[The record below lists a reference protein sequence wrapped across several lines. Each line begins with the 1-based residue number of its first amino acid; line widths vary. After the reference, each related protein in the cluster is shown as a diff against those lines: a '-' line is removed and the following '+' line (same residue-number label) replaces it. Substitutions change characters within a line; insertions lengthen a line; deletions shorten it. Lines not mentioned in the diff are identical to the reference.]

1 MFTVIDG
8 GLSTALEEVG
18 ADISGPLWTARA
30 IIESPD
36 LLERAHRSFVE
47 AGSDIIATASY
58 QCGAN
63 EFESLGMSNNDA
75 SAALASTVTIARRA
89 VRGSSVR
96 VAASVGPFGA
106 MLANGSEYNG
116 RYGVSWSAVE
126 EYHRSKLRVLVD
138 AGADLVA
145 VETIPL
151 ADEAR
156 LIAEILEDLGAPP
169 AWFSFGAASGSLTYG
184 GDTLVSAVG
193 AVTGYANLVAVGVN
207 CAHPDVVDAA
217 VETISGLSNGSLS
230 AAPIIAYPNHGRSWD
245 AASRQWVGVGV
256 NSFETSRIEALVSR
270 GATYIGGCCGV
281 GAAGIARLVAIRD
294 DAVA

>member
-1 MFTVIDG
+1 
-8 GLSTALEEVG
+8 
-18 ADISGPLWTARA
+18 
-30 IIESPD
+30 
-36 LLERAHRSFVE
+36 
-47 AGSDIIATASY
+47 
-58 QCGAN
+58 
-63 EFESLGMSNNDA
+63 
-75 SAALASTVTIARRA
+75 
-89 VRGSSVR
+89 
-96 VAASVGPFGA
+96 
-106 MLANGSEYNG
+106 
-116 RYGVSWSAVE
+116 
-126 EYHRSKLRVLVD
+126 VD

-184 GDTLVSAVG
+184 GDTLVSAVE

-217 VETISGLSNGSLS
+217 VETISGLSNGSPS